1 MEHTKLDGFISGG
14 TSTILLNLPLSLQ
27 GPPEAP
33 PGGGEEEEGEEE
45 EEEEEEEELEKEVGD
60 LDVLL
65 RREREREKK
74 RKTASSQV
82 RTCV

>member
-1 MEHTKLDGFISGG
+1 MEHTKLDGVMSEG
-14 TSTILLNLPLSLQ
+14 TSHHIPKPSSLQ

-45 EEEEEEEELEKEVGD
+45 EEEEEEKLEKEVGD